1 MISGHFCS
9 PSSQTYV
16 ANILIAVNPYVDLP
30 KLYAPDAITQYRGR
44 SLGTLPP
51 HVYAI
56 GEWREERGE
65 SLLGAQKLS
74 SLALRSLALIPDQL
88 TCQHDCSGS
97 ETKERLSRRNCFLFC
112 YKRHLEYTLCMH
124 YTYERHAA
132 MEHIIP
138 NINYTICNH
147 ENALIHHIMVSL

>member
-1 MISGHFCS
+1 MNEMTFRNSQSMISGHFCS

-65 SLLGAQKLS
+65 RVSW
-74 SLALRSLALIPDQL
+74 ALRS
-88 TCQHDCSGS
+88 
-97 ETKERLSRRNCFLFC
+97 
-112 YKRHLEYTLCMH
+112 
-124 YTYERHAA
+124 
-132 MEHIIP
+132 
-138 NINYTICNH
+138 
-147 ENALIHHIMVSL
+147 